1 MQPLDVETLHCP
13 RGMQSPAGPS
23 RSGGAGSRGAPIGRY
38 SGEAARSAGRTPDTS
53 EINRVNDVRPD
64 AVIILAAGEGTRMK
78 STLPKVLHPLG
89 GAPLLGHAMRAAA
102 GAGAAE
108 TVVVVRHQRDRVAAF
123 IEEYA
128 QRSGLACRTA
138 DQDEVKGTGRAVE
151 CGLEVLPADLTGT
164 VVVTMGDVPLLSAET
179 ISELTRVHHEERAA
193 VTVITSVL
201 EDAKSYGRIVR
212 DADGHVE
219 RIVEFKDATEA
230 ERGIREINSGIYAF
244 DAAVLRRE
252 LANVRSDNAQG
263 EKYLTDVLQL
273 ARAAGGTVAAHVL
286 TDLWQTEGVNDR
298 VQLAQLGKELNRRTC
313 ERHMRAGVTI
323 IDPDTTWIDVDVTIG
338 QDTRLLPGTQLLGAT
353 SIGAEAT
360 IGPDVTLTDCEV
372 GDGAE
377 VKRAE
382 GLLAVIGDG
391 AKVGPFS
398 YLRPGT
404 ELGAKGKIGGFV
416 ETKNTKIGEGAKVPH
431 LTYAGD
437 ADIKEGA
444 NIGAGTI
451 FANYDGVHKHRT
463 VVGRHSFI
471 GSDAV
476 LVAPVEIADGAY
488 VAAGSA
494 VTEAVGPGQL
504 AVARGHQR
512 NVDGWVARQRPGTQ
526 TEAAALAAAQPPSS
540 ATPDSSEDT
549 K

>member
-1 MQPLDVETLHCP
+1 M
-13 RGMQSPAGPS
+13 
-23 RSGGAGSRGAPIGRY
+23 
-38 SGEAARSAGRTPDTS
+38 
-53 EINRVNDVRPD
+53 NDVRPD

-78 STLPKVLHPLG
+78 STLPKVLHPIG

-102 GAGAAE
+102 GAGASE
-108 TVVVVRHQRDRVAAF
+108 TVVVIRHQRDRVAAF
-123 IEEYA
+123 IDEYA
-128 QRSGLACRTA
+128 QRHRIACRTA

-151 CGLEVLPADLTGT
+151 CGLDVLPADLEGT
-164 VVVTMGDVPLLSAET
+164 VIVTMGDVPLLSSET
-179 ISELTRVHHEERAA
+179 ISELTRVHVTAGAA

-201 EDAKSYGRIVR
+201 PDAQSYGRIVR
-212 DADGHVE
+212 DADGNVE

-230 ERGIREINSGIYAF
+230 ERGIREINSGIWAF
-244 DAAVLRRE
+244 DAQVLRRE
-252 LANVRSDNAQG
+252 LANVTTDNAQG

-286 TDLWQTEGVNDR
+286 DDIRQTEGVNDR
-298 VQLAQLGKELNRRTC
+298 VQLAQLGKVLNQRVL

-323 IDPDTTWIDVDVTIG
+323 VDPDSTWIDVDVTIG
-338 QDTRLLPGTQLLGAT
+338 QDTRVLPGTQLLGAT

-360 IGPDVTLTDCEV
+360 IGPDVSLTDCEV

-382 GLLAVIGDG
+382 GHLAVIGAG
-391 AKVGPFS
+391 ATVGPFS

-416 ETKNTKIGEGAKVPH
+416 ETKNAKIGDGAKVPH

-437 ADIKEGA
+437 AVIGEGA

-451 FANYDGVHKHRT
+451 FANYDGVAKHQT
-463 VVGRHSFI
+463 VIGKHSFV
-471 GSDAV
+471 GSDTV
-476 LVAPVEIADGAY
+476 LIAPVEVADGAY

-494 VTEAVGPGQL
+494 LTDAVGPGQL
-504 AVARGHQR
+504 GVARGRQR
-512 NVDGWVARQRPGTQ
+512 NIDGWVATHRAGTP
-526 TEAAALAAAQPPSS
+526 TEAAAQAATPPSS
-540 ATPDSSEDT
+540 TTDSSEDSQ
-549 K
+549 